1 MTNKKNH
8 FLFNLEWVDILRELP
23 EEVKYEVYDAIIG
36 YAQSG
41 TLSELKP
48 IAKGVFMFI
57 KKEMDYNEGQ
67 YQKTLKARR
76 EAGSKGGKSNQTKQT
91 VTKQANANFAN
102 QTKQNETKQAN
113 VSFVK
118 QNEANSSIYE
128 YDIDNIESREIARER
143 LLKVFF
149 DRPITTESFLKR
161 WETTEEELRRIC
173 DEVIE
178 DWSAVSDPHL
188 ESDDDDAKRHF
199 LNAVRKKYEIL
210 KTKTNENKPS
220 YQSKSRRVR
229 ANHPEEPGYGL
240 VN

>member
-57 KKEMDYNEGQ
+57 KKEMDYNESQ
-67 YQKTLKARR
+67 YQKTLKARK
-76 EAGSKGGKSNQTKQT
+76 EAGSKGGKANQNKQT
-91 VTKQANANFAN
+91 VAKQANANFVN
-102 QTKQNETKQAN
+102 QNKQNEAN
-113 VSFVK
+113 EANAVFDK

-128 YDIDNIESREIARER
+128 YDNDILESRENAHEQ
-143 LLKVFF
+143 LLGVFF
-149 DRPITTESFLKR
+149 ERQITTDSFLKR

-173 DEVIE
+173 QDVID
-178 DWSAVSDPHL
+178 DWTAIKDPHL
-188 ESDDDDAKRHF
+188 ESGDDDAKRHF

-220 YQSKSRRVR
+220 YQSAQGRVR
-229 ANHPEEPGYGL
+229 SKRPEEPGYGL